1 MQNRYIKILIA
12 SISVAVLSLIGMQY
26 YWVQSSVELRKEDFN
41 RSVKDALEAVSEYLE
56 NYETMNQ
63 LKAQE
68 QNRYLFIDDNA
79 EEKIFAAGG
88 DTTYDYLMVERLVQD
103 GQTIELSVT
112 EEMDGKKV
120 SDRKKT
126 FSNQIPKFSSS
137 SGNLSDALA
146 FSSSKP
152 FRALSLNNEVQERIA
167 YKNAYIGEI
176 EKSLTKINFTDK
188 LEERIDSLFLD
199 SLLHLA
205 LQEKGLGTEFEFGV
219 FDSKGV
225 FRFGNPSIVSEKL
238 QDSPHQIRLFK
249 HDLVGKPGYLKVYFP
264 KEKGLILSSSMWM
277 LLTSIIV
284 VMAIIY
290 MFYWTLKAII
300 TQKKNSEIKN
310 DFINN
315 MTHELKTP
323 ISTIS
328 LAVEV
333 LNDPA
338 MGKNEGLVNRY
349 LKMIN
354 EENKRLAM
362 LVEEVLQSAVLD
374 KGGFKIKPEEVNL
387 EHLVREV
394 VSKMEIKLKEK
405 KGKISITSDPNGRY
419 EFVGDRIHLTNL
431 FYNLVDNAIKYSRE
445 QPEISIEIKNT
456 TNQIAI
462 HVTDNGIG
470 ISPEHIKKVFDKL
483 YRVPTGNLHDVK
495 GFGLGLNYVKT
506 IVSRH
511 GGTVEVK
518 SDLGKGSTFSVY
530 FPIQER
536 KENSK

>member
-1 MQNRYIKILIA
+1 
-12 SISVAVLSLIGMQY
+12 
-26 YWVQSSVELRKEDFN
+26 
-41 RSVKDALEAVSEYLE
+41 
-56 NYETMNQ
+56 
-63 LKAQE
+63 
-68 QNRYLFIDDNA
+68 
-79 EEKIFAAGG
+79 
-88 DTTYDYLMVERLVQD
+88 
-103 GQTIELSVT
+103 
-112 EEMDGKKV
+112 
-120 SDRKKT
+120 
-126 FSNQIPKFSSS
+126 
-137 SGNLSDALA
+137 
-146 FSSSKP
+146 
-152 FRALSLNNEVQERIA
+152 
-167 YKNAYIGEI
+167 
-176 EKSLTKINFTDK
+176 
-188 LEERIDSLFLD
+188 
-199 SLLHLA
+199 
-205 LQEKGLGTEFEFGV
+205 
-219 FDSKGV
+219 
-225 FRFGNPSIVSEKL
+225 
-238 QDSPHQIRLFK
+238 
-249 HDLVGKPGYLKVYFP
+249 
-264 KEKGLILSSSMWM
+264 
-277 LLTSIIV
+277 
-284 VMAIIY
+284 
-290 MFYWTLKAII
+290 
-300 TQKKNSEIKN
+300 
-310 DFINN
+310 
-315 MTHELKTP
+315 
-323 ISTIS
+323 
-328 LAVEV
+328 
-333 LNDPA
+333 